1 MGYYERMCM
10 IRDNMIKSNLMSDL
24 IFKRLIENDD
34 MIYKFLNETA
44 YIDDIDDIDDDD
56 IDDDDDDDDD
66 EYDEY
71 DLIRKWFLY
80 YSFKIFL

>member
-10 IRDNMIKSNLMSDL
+10 IRDNMIKNNLMLDL
-24 IFKRLIENDD
+24 ILKRLIENDD
-34 MIYKFLNETA
+34 TIYKFLNETA
-44 YIDDIDDIDDDD
+44 YIDDDDDD
-56 IDDDDDDDDD
+56 EYDDD

-80 YSFKIFL
+80 YSFKRFL

>member
-34 MIYKFLNETA
+34 MINKFLNETV
-44 YIDDIDDIDDDD
+44 YIDDIDDDD
-56 IDDDDDDDDD
+56 IDDDDDD

>member
-34 MIYKFLNETA
+34 MINKFLNETV
-44 YIDDIDDIDDDD
+44 YIDDIDDDD
-56 IDDDDDDDDD
+56 IDDDDDDDD